1 MLAIIAAIVAGA
13 SILMLSLINDP
24 GTEGGDRNENGGQ
37 GGGGGSGNGGTIEV
51 QSVTDFDPQ
60 GTGGEH
66 PDEVNLAIDG
76 DSSTAWTT
84 ENYQDPLSALGKDG
98 VGLVLDLGESVE
110 VASVEVQGCG
120 DCGLQVGHASE
131 AASDATGFEMVDDTE
146 AAGDPETFEFD
157 PVSDRFWLVFIT
169 TLPGGGGGSASISEV
184 TFGGP

>member
-37 GGGGGSGNGGTIEV
+37 GGGGSGNGGTIEV
-51 QSVTDFDPQ
+51 QSATDFDPQ

-98 VGLVLDLGESVE
+98 VGLVLDLGDSVE

-131 AASDATGFEMVDDTE
+131 AASDASGFEMVGDIE
-146 AAGDPETFEFD
+146 AAGDSETFDFD
-157 PVSDRFWLVFIT
+157 PVSDRYWLVFIA